1 MMAQIA
7 GDLVPVKGGFSI
19 AALPAWSFWARPE
32 AIGSSQAE
40 IDAMH
45 RNKVHSDR
53 IAQLEAA
60 RDAARQALADME
72 AQGRPS

>member
-1 MMAQIA
+1 MAQIA
-7 GDLVPVKGGFSI
+7 GDLHPVSGGVAI

-45 RNKVHSDR
+45 HNKLHSNR
-53 IAQLEAA
+53 IAEIEAA
-60 RDAARQALADME
+60 RNAARQALAEME

>member
-1 MMAQIA
+1 MAQIA
-7 GDLVPVKGGFSI
+7 GDLVPVTGNISI
-19 AALPAWSFWARPE
+19 KALPPWSFWARPE
-32 AIGSSQAE
+32 AIGSSHAE
-40 IDAMH
+40 IQAMH
-45 RNKVHSDR
+45 HNKVHSDR